1 MTSEASALSIPSPAP
16 DANPCLYLGN
26 GNGNGPPE
34 DKVRN
39 FITELLDSLIGDLTR
54 ADGCPSITLKRRSN
68 HANFSLNPE
77 TRALQCDTTE
87 PSRTYSWPGKTVQE
101 GWRFAILLRILG
113 HISEAIHGDFISSK
127 RDIYYLD
134 PVYFGSQSVVDR
146 CIDDIACTIG
156 VDRTA
161 LHVAAA
167 AKGLVAGSFNI
178 TLNDD
183 SMVDAG
189 VHVEVAFG
197 MLVPRVETIRKIDI
211 SAVRW
216 ILVIEKE
223 ATFHRLATVNY
234 HKTSGAGPGVLITG
248 KGYPDLCTRA
258 FLKLLDHTRSPPS
271 TSEALPSPKPPIY
284 MLVDSDPDGMA
295 IMSTYK
301 YGSRAQAHENIN
313 LTVHGI
319 QWLGLQASEVV
330 SSRLDDDD
338 VLIPLTLRDRK
349 KAQDMLARSPVF
361 AEDGPEPAWRGEL
374 QHMLMSNVKAEIEV
388 LYEREGGIERWLD
401 RKL

>member
-1 MTSEASALSIPSPAP
+1 MMSEASALSTPSPTP
-16 DANPCLYLGN
+16 HPNPCLYPRN
-26 GNGNGPPE
+26 GNGNGTPE

-39 FITELLDSLIGDLTR
+39 FITELLDSLIDDLTR

-68 HANFSLNPE
+68 HAHFSLNSE
-77 TRALQCDTTE
+77 TRTLQCDTTE
-87 PSRTYSWPGKTVQE
+87 PSRTYSWPGKTIQE

-167 AKGLVAGSFNI
+167 GKGLVAGSFNI

-183 SMVDAG
+183 SI
-189 VHVEVAFG
+189 G
-197 MLVPRVETIRKIDI
+197 MLIPRVETIRKIDI

-234 HKTSGAGPGVLITG
+234 HKTSAAGPGVLITG

-258 FLKLLDHTRSPPS
+258 FLKLFDPTQSPPS

-313 LTVHGI
+313 LTAHSI

-330 SSRLDDDD
+330 SSRLDMHRQDDDDD